1 MHSAR
6 IVVALVCLAT
16 AVHAFYTHTAA
27 GINAQ
32 CSARV
37 NSQGLFSTTGSE
49 AASDP
54 KLTYALSDD
63 TPGVAAV
70 IQDFSLHGIT
80 HQQSQFKSSFVG
92 VFRRCALM
100 STVWLS
106 AVTSNLSHRTA
117 AADASTATSYT
128 DELQTSIDFA
138 DQVESTRPL
147 NTDEFRITFPGQSLD
162 LRLSET
168 YYKGFPIVTVK
179 QIMSSQLSVLN
190 PELREGAIVTQINDA
205 KVDGKPL
212 NEMVD
217 LVKQSPRPLVIK
229 FRDPSRFFQQLDS
242 TAGPP
247 RRIVSTSYLPANTRF
262 VSLS

>member
-1 MHSAR
+1 MLSAR
-6 IVVALVCLAT
+6 IVVALLWLVT
-16 AVHAFYTHTAA
+16 AAHAFYIHTTT
-27 GINAQ
+27 GIGTQ
-32 CSARV
+32 CNARV
-37 NSQGLFSTTGSE
+37 NSLGPFNNVESMG
-49 AASDP
+49 
-54 KLTYALSDD
+54 SDD
-63 TPGVAAV
+63 TAATCDPSEDAPIVAAV
-70 IQDFSLHGIT
+70 THLHRIT
-80 HQQSQFKSSFVG
+80 HQQSQFRSSFID
-92 VFRRCALM
+92 VFRRCALL
-100 STVWLS
+100 STVWLT
-106 AVTSNLSHRTA
+106 AVTSNLTPATA
-117 AADASTATSYT
+117 DTSTATS
-128 DELQTSIDFA
+128 DAELKASIDFA

-179 QIMSSQLSVLN
+179 QIMNSQLSALN

-212 NEMVD
+212 SEMVD

-247 RRIVSTSYLPANTRF
+247 RRVVSTSYLPANARF
-262 VSLS
+262 VAF